1 MPNEIEFTP
10 ENYLKSRFS
19 SEQKEQYLCTTDSL
33 DIMTEHLLL
42 INNMCTDAFS
52 L

>member
-10 ENYLKSRFS
+10 ENYLKSLFS
-19 SEQKEQYLCTTDSL
+19 SEQKEQYLCTTDPL

>member
-10 ENYLKSRFS
+10 ENYLKSLFS
-19 SEQKEQYLCTTDSL
+19 SEQKEQYVCRTDPL

-42 INNMCTDAFS
+42 INNICTDAFS